1 MRIAFAGWHGTCKG
15 FTIGD
20 RPSTSFINA
29 LPEIRMATKQS
40 SRKSSS
46 RKSAARKTRSGS
58 SAASGSNRSAARKT
72 SGRSGSD
79 GKRSASGARK
89 SASRG
94 TRGVAKSSRAAKSPS
109 SSRSARGGAADA
121 LKLLKQ
127 DHDNVDA
134 MFKKYDRMK
143 DGDERKAALR
153 EQICAELTVHATVE
167 EELFYPSL
175 KTLFEEGGKDKAV
188 DLIEEADVEHAS
200 LKWLIEQLQSG
211 DQSDEG
217 MVDARVKVLSEYVK
231 HHVEEEEGEIFKAAR
246 KVDLDLVELGARIEA
261 RKGELKAGGAS
272 QEDDQRR
279 GTRSGRGSRTDM
291 LEPAEAG
298 TER

>member
-1 MRIAFAGWHGTCKG
+1 
-15 FTIGD
+15 
-20 RPSTSFINA
+20 
-29 LPEIRMATKQS
+29 MATKQS

-46 RKSAARKTRSGS
+46 RKSTGR
-58 SAASGSNRSAARKT
+58 SAASKSGRGSASSSARKSTSTSRDGTRGAQGGGRKGASSAKGGAARKT
-72 SGRSGSD
+72 SRSSGGSSRGSKAASGS
-79 GKRSASGARK
+79 A
-89 SASRG
+89 
-94 TRGVAKSSRAAKSPS
+94 
-109 SSRSARGGAADA
+109 ARGGRRGASDILAI
-121 LKLLKQ
+121 LKR

-143 DGDERKAALR
+143 EGDERKAALR
-153 EQICAELTVHATVE
+153 EQVCMELTVHAKLE
-167 EELFYPSL
+167 EELFYPAL
-175 KTLFEEGGKDKAV
+175 KSLFEQGGMDKAV

-246 KVDLDLVELGARIEA
+246 KVDIDLEALGAEVEA
-261 RKGELKAGGAS
+261 RKAQLMGSGES
-272 QEDDQRR
+272 QRETDARARSNSR
-279 GTRSGRGSRTDM
+279 GNARADSTET
-291 LEPAEAG
+291 E

>member
-1 MRIAFAGWHGTCKG
+1 
-15 FTIGD
+15 
-20 RPSTSFINA
+20 
-29 LPEIRMATKQS
+29 MATKQS

-46 RKSAARKTRSGS
+46 RKSTGRSGRSTSGGSGTSSSARKSTSTSRDGTRGGSGGARK
-58 SAASGSNRSAARKT
+58 AASGGRGSASRKV
-72 SGRSGSD
+72 SGGGASRGS
-79 GKRSASGARK
+79 KSASG

-94 TRGVAKSSRAAKSPS
+94 GRRGAD
-109 SSRSARGGAADA
+109 GALAI
-121 LKLLKQ
+121 LKR

-143 DGDERKAALR
+143 DGDERKAPLR
-153 EQICAELTVHATVE
+153 EQVCMELTVHAKIE
-167 EELFYPSL
+167 EELFYPAL
-175 KTLFEEGGKDKAV
+175 KSLFEQGGMDKAV

-231 HHVEEEEGEIFKAAR
+231 HHVQEEEGEIFKAAR
-246 KVDLDLVELGARIEA
+246 KVDIDLEALGAEIEA
-261 RKGELKAGGAS
+261 RKGELTGAS
-272 QEDDQRR
+272 EAQREVGSGSGGR
-279 GTRSGRGSRTDM
+279 SRSGGRGGSSRSSEERSET
-291 LEPAEAG
+291 E